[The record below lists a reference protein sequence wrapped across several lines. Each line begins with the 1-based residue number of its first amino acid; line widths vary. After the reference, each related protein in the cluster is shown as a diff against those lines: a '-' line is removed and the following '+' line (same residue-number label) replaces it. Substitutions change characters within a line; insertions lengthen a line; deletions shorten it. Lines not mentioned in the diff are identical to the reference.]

1 MIHRVTLII
10 CLLTTGLT
18 AECQDQFILKK
29 DLKADWQIFT
39 GESYNPFTEK
49 ESVKTIYIS
58 VNAKSYNGDYLVLTS
73 DFPFSVILN
82 GRLILDRGLNSSL
95 PIDSLSKIIS
105 TSALFFA
112 IHQEREITQSN
123 LAASIQTKSVID
135 ASKNEEVLTF
145 KKETFFRD
153 FVITT
158 VLILFIFLI
167 STIHLNPRLSS
178 DYFSINKIFSLRDND
193 DDDLLYN
200 RLTSGNIL
208 FYVFTSIVL
217 AFFLIVVGQFTEIG
231 LDAININGYLNGWLT
246 WLKVSAIIFGFLFAK
261 MIIIY
266 LMASLFGVRDISGF
280 HFFNFTRLLL
290 VSIGMLTLIIAVY
303 YILHGQQ
310 KGFYFFLYEFVLWI
324 LGGWI
329 ILLFLKLTNR
339 VQHSVFHLFSYICA
353 TEIIPFLLIVKVLN
367 E

>member
-1 MIHRVTLII
+1 MTCRVALTIF
-10 CLLTTGLT
+10 LLATAFT
-18 AECQDQFILKK
+18 AECQGRFVVKK

-39 GESYNPFTEK
+39 GESYHVFNEK
-49 ESVKTIYIS
+49 ESVNTIYFS
-58 VNAKSYNGDYLVLTS
+58 VNAKSYNGDYLILTS
-73 DFPFSVILN
+73 DFPYSVMLN
-82 GRLILDRGLNSSL
+82 GSLILDRSLNEALS
-95 PIDSLSKIIS
+95 IDSLSQLVS

-112 IHQEREITQSN
+112 VHREHKITLSD
-123 LAASIQTKSVID
+123 LSTSVQTKAAVNT
-135 ASKNEEVLTF
+135 AQQVRTPAL
-145 KKETFFRD
+145 KKETYFKD

-158 VLILFIFLI
+158 VLILFIFMI
-167 STIHLNPRLSS
+167 STIRLNPRLSS

-193 DDDLLYN
+193 DDQLYN
-200 RLTSGNIL
+200 RITSGNIL
-208 FYVFTSIVL
+208 FYFFTSIVL
-217 AFFLIVVGQFTEIG
+217 AFYIIVIGQFTEIG
-231 LDAININGYLNGWLT
+231 LSILKIDGYLGGWLA
-246 WLKVSAIIFGFLFAK
+246 WLKVSAIIFGFLFVK

-266 LMASLFGVRDISGF
+266 LMASLFGVRDVSGF

-290 VSIGMLTLIIAVY
+290 VSIGILTLIIAVY

-310 KGFYFFLYEFVLWI
+310 KGFYFFLYQFVLWI

-329 ILLFLKLTNR
+329 ILLFLKLSNR